1 MEEKKEQVKQL
12 KQQLT
17 GDMMK
22 DFELQ
27 DQIHQLE
34 MEINNVKPMDSHID
48 CVGCGA

>member
-34 MEINNVKPMDSHID
+34 MEINN
-48 CVGCGA
+48 